1 MLRSVR
7 GDEASLAQ
15 SLETLRL
22 LENALSQRQI
32 LLIFYQSVVEGTH
45 TQRGIITP
53 EYKPEELSVRTCLIS
68 PERRTKNDP

>member
-22 LENALSQRQI
+22 LENAFSQRQI

-53 EYKPEELSVRTCLIS
+53 EY
-68 PERRTKNDP
+68 

>member
-32 LLIFYQSVVEGTH
+32 LLIFYQSVVEGTGSVH
-45 TQRGIITP
+45 HRG
-53 EYKPEELSVRTCLIS
+53 YKKSMSGKE
-68 PERRTKNDP
+68 